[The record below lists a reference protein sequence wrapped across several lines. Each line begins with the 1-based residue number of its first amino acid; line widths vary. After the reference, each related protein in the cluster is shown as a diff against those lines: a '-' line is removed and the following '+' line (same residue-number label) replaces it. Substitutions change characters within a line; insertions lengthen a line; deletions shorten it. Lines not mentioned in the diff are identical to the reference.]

1 MGEDRYCI
9 TDYEEDR
16 DETLH
21 LTLKYDGLVEKLHL
35 SPEQRALAASEGW
48 SQFVTVEPKFYR
60 E

>member
-1 MGEDRYCI
+1 
-9 TDYEEDR
+9 
-16 DETLH
+16 